1 MRKNGKLLKSK
12 AKFTRD
18 ELADLLEGLAGRIR
32 DGQLTLGEGAGQVE
46 MDLPRTF
53 TVKMEV
59 ADTGKRVLKR
69 ELELKIEW
77 PVEADG
83 TPLERPD
90 PRSGFTVA

>member
-1 MRKNGKLLKSK
+1 
-12 AKFTRD
+12 
-18 ELADLLEGLAGRIR
+18 
-32 DGQLTLGEGAGQVE
+32 

-69 ELELKIEW
+69 ELELEIEW